1 MPSMKLML
9 VVLAAFV
16 AYVSAQSGYA
26 APAYSAPAYSAGDYK
41 PGYANGRV
49 KMQVYRGPNK
59 DYGKEYGK
67 GYDGAFAPWGF
78 YVTQPEDN
86 KAYGKGY

>member
-1 MPSMKLML
+1 MPFLKIFLPFVADPFFSFSLQL

-26 APAYSAPAYSAGDYK
+26 APSYSAPSYSAGDYK

-49 KMQVYRGPNK
+49 KMQVNYS
-59 DYGKEYGK
+59 
-67 GYDGAFAPWGF
+67 
-78 YVTQPEDN
+78 
-86 KAYGKGY
+86 

>member
-1 MPSMKLML
+1 VVLLPTTQFFFNVYLQL

-26 APAYSAPAYSAGDYK
+26 APAYSAPAYAADYK

-49 KMQVYRGPNK
+49 KMQVNEILQIK
-59 DYGKEYGK
+59 
-67 GYDGAFAPWGF
+67 
-78 YVTQPEDN
+78 
-86 KAYGKGY
+86 